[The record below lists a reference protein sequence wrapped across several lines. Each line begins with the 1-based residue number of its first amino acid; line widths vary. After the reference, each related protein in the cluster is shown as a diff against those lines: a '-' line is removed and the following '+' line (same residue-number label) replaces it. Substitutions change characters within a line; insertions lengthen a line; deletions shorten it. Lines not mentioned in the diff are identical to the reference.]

1 MIGAEAFGLY
11 CVDNKDFIK
20 SIVKGIFYRRK
31 EIYLIEGS
39 YNYDEYDEHDILNCL
54 DISGEFKESINEY
67 KAYIQN
73 VDAGVY
79 IIIAKDI
86 QIERK

>member
-20 SIVKGIFYRRK
+20 SIVKGIFDRRK

-39 YNYDEYDEHDILNCL
+39 YNYDEYDEHDILNCKL
-54 DISGEFKESINEY
+54 RDNFRFYAVSIL
-67 KAYIQN
+67 AYAACSCHSVALCIQS
-73 VDAGVY
+73 V
-79 IIIAKDI
+79 IKPW
-86 QIERK
+86 